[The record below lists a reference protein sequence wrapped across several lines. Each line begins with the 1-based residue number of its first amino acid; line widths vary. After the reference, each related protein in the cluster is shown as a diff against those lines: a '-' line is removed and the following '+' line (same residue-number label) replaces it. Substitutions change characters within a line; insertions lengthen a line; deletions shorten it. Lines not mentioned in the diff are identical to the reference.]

1 MITIKTMKQIATSS
15 ALLGARSCSSLSGLR
30 YAQQERLQRLIGHSQ
45 IAKQETRRQWL
56 NGQWQK
62 SR

>member
-15 ALLGARSCSSLSGLR
+15 VLLGARSCGSLSGLR
-30 YAQQERLQRLIGHSQ
+30 YAPQERLQRLTGHGQ
-45 IAKQETRRQWL
+45 MAKQETRRQWL

>member
-15 ALLGARSCSSLSGLR
+15 VLLGARSCSALSGLR
-30 YAQQERLQRLIGHSQ
+30 YASQERLQRLTGHSQ
-45 IAKQETRRQWL
+45 MTKQETRRQWL

>member
-1 MITIKTMKQIATSS
+1 MITIKTMKQIATNSV
-15 ALLGARSCSSLSGLR
+15 LLGARSCSSLSGLR
-30 YAQQERLQRLIGHSQ
+30 YAAQERLQRLSSHGL

-56 NGQWQK
+56 NRQWQK